1 MQVLIS
7 GASGLVGRELT
18 VFLERRGDSVLKL
31 VRTKA
36 RTDKK
41 NVYWDPDAGLLDV
54 AGLENVDAVV
64 HLAGENISEG
74 KWTDEKKARIRDSR
88 VKGTTLLSNHIAAL
102 KAKPR
107 VLVSASAIGIYGNR
121 GSEVLTENSSPGNDF
136 LSGVCRDWESSTKAA
151 KEAGIRVV
159 NARIGIVLSKAG
171 GALGKLLV
179 PFKMGIG
186 GKVGDGKQYMSW
198 IAIADLIS
206 AIAFAI
212 DSDFLNGPVNL
223 VAPNPVTNEAFTN
236 TLGAVLSRPTVLPA
250 PAFAMRMLFGEM
262 ADALL
267 LSSARVMP
275 EKLISSGYKFQ
286 YPELKSALKSVLGK

>member
-1 MQVLIS
+1 LQVLIS

-18 VFLERRGDSVLKL
+18 AFLERRGDSVLKL
-31 VRTKA
+31 VRTKERA
-36 RTDKK
+36 DK
-41 NVYWDPDAGLLDV
+41 NIYWDPEAGILDG

-88 VKGTTLLSNHIAAL
+88 IKGTTLLSNRISSL
-102 KAKPR
+102 KTKPR

-121 GSEVLTENSSPGNDF
+121 GSEVLTENSSPGDDF
-136 LSGVCRDWESSTKAA
+136 LSGVCRDWESSTNAA

-179 PFKMGIG
+179 PFKMGVG
-186 GKVGDGKQYMSW
+186 GRVGDGKQYMSW

-212 DSDFLNGPVNL
+212 ETDFLNGPVNL

-236 TLGAVLSRPTVLPA
+236 ALGEVLSRPTILPA

-267 LSSARVMP
+267 LSSARVIP

>member
-1 MQVLIS
+1 LQVLIS

-18 VFLERRGDSVLKL
+18 TFLERRGDLVLKL

-36 RTDKK
+36 RADKK
-41 NVYWDPDAGLLDV
+41 NVYWDPDAGLLDG

-64 HLAGENISEG
+64 HLAGENIAEG

-88 VKGTTLLSNHIAAL
+88 VKGTTLLSKRISSL

-121 GSEVLTENSSPGNDF
+121 GSEVLTENSSPGDDF
-136 LSGVCRDWESSTKAA
+136 LSGVCRDWESSTNAA

-179 PFKMGIG
+179 PFKMGVG
-186 GKVGDGKQYMSW
+186 GRVGDGKQYMSW

-212 DSDFLNGPVNL
+212 GSDFLNGPVNL

-236 TLGAVLSRPTVLPA
+236 ALGEVLSRPTILPA
-250 PAFAMRMLFGEM
+250 PAFAMRMFFGEM

-286 YPELKSALKSVLGK
+286 YPELKSALKSVLEK

>member
-1 MQVLIS
+1 LQVLIS

-18 VFLERRGDSVLKL
+18 AFLERRGDSVLKL
-31 VRTKA
+31 VRSRD
-36 RTDKK
+36 RTDKN
-41 NVYWDPDAGLLDV
+41 NVYWDPEVGLLDG
-54 AGLENVDAVV
+54 AGFEGVDAVV
-64 HLAGENISEG
+64 HLAGENIAEG

-88 VKGTTLLSNHIAAL
+88 VKGTTLLSNRISSL
-102 KAKPR
+102 KVKPR

-121 GSEVLTENSSPGNDF
+121 GSEVLTENSSPGDDF
-136 LSGVCRDWESSTKAA
+136 LSGVCRDWESSTNAA

-179 PFKMGIG
+179 PFKMGVG

-212 DSDFLNGPVNL
+212 ESDFLNGPVNL
-223 VAPNPVTNEAFTN
+223 VAPNSVTNEAFTN
-236 TLGAVLSRPTVLPA
+236 TLGEVLSRPTILPA

-267 LSSARVMP
+267 LSSARVVP

-286 YPELKSALKSVLGK
+286 YPELKSALKNVLAK